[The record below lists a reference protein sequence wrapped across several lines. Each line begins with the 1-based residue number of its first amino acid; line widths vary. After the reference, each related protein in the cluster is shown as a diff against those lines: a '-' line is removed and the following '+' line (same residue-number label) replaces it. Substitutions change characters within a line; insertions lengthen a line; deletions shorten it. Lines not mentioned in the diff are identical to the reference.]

1 MTAAANTPITAAD
14 ILPPDAYERTRAATR
29 AAMIELKRRRRVAVG
44 PHVTVF
50 FECRD
55 TMLYQIQEMLRAERG
70 GEAQLAGELD
80 AYNSLVPGGAELV
93 ATLMIEIDDERL
105 RHMALS
111 GLGGI
116 EETVSLSVDGEE
128 VAARPETEVER
139 TTAEG
144 KTSAVHFL
152 HFPFTP
158 PLVERFRRPGV
169 RVVLAVAH
177 PAYAHMAVLPPGTV
191 AALAGDFS

>member
-1 MTAAANTPITAAD
+1 MTPAANAPITAAD
-14 ILPPDAYERTRAATR
+14 ILAPDAYERTRAATR
-29 AAMIELKRRRRVAVG
+29 NAMIALKRRRRVAVG

-70 GEAQLAGELD
+70 GEAQLAGELE
-80 AYNSLVPGGAELV
+80 AYNSLVPGGGELV

-116 EETVSLSVDGEE
+116 EEMVSLAVDGEE
-128 VAARPETEVER
+128 IAARPETEVER

-144 KTSAVHFL
+144 NTSAVHFQ
-152 HFPFTP
+152 HFPFRAQI
-158 PLVERFRRPGV
+158 ERFRRPGA

-177 PAYAHMAVLPPGTV
+177 PAYAHMAVLSPDTV
-191 AALAGDFS
+191 AALAGDFC

>member
-1 MTAAANTPITAAD
+1 MTPAANAPITAAD
-14 ILPPDAYERTRAATR
+14 ILAPDAYERTRAATR
-29 AAMIELKRRRRVAVG
+29 NAMIALKRRRRVAVG

-55 TMLYQIQEMLRAERG
+55 TMLWAERG
-70 GEAQLAGELD
+70 GEAQLAGELE
-80 AYNSLVPGGAELV
+80 AYNSLVPGGGELV

-116 EETVSLSVDGEE
+116 EEMVSLAVDGEE
-128 VAARPETEVER
+128 IAARPETEVER

-152 HFPFTP
+152 HFPFARAQI
-158 PLVERFRRPGV
+158 ERFRRPGA

-177 PAYAHMAVLPPGTV
+177 PAYAHMAVLSPDTV
-191 AALAGDFS
+191 AALAGDFC